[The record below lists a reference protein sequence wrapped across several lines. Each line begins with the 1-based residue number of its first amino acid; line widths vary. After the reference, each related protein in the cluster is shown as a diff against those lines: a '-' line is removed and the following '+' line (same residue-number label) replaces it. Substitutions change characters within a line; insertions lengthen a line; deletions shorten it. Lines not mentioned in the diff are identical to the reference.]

1 MFGEG
6 MSRFIETALVGW
18 SKSFEDLK
26 FLNRAKYLFVYSD
39 APGILRS

>member
-1 MFGEG
+1 MFGDG

-18 SKSFEDLK
+18 SKSFEDL
-26 FLNRAKYLFVYSD
+26 NRAKYGNLFVYSD

>member
-1 MFGEG
+1 MFGDG

-18 SKSFEDLK
+18 SKSFEDL
-26 FLNRAKYLFVYSD
+26 NRAKYLFVYSD